1 MLVAWLVAW
10 WTTGATTGVLVTW
23 LVVWWSTGPTTGV
36 LVTWLVAW
44 LLTPGS
50 LTVTDGL
57 IATGSEVRVGA
68 EDTELEEDEGAAV
81 GGAAG
86 EEDEG
91 AAGEAVE
98 LEEDEG
104 KVSGAV
110 ARPGE
115 VFAGAGPN
123 DV

>member
-1 MLVAWLVAW
+1 
-10 WTTGATTGVLVTW
+10 
-23 LVVWWSTGPTTGV
+23 
-36 LVTWLVAW
+36 
-44 LLTPGS
+44 

-68 EDTELEEDEGAAV
+68 EDTELLEEDEGATGEAV
-81 GGAAG
+81 ELEEDEGTAGEGAAG

-110 ARPGE
+110 AIPGE
-115 VFAGAGPN
+115 VVAGAGPN

>member
-1 MLVAWLVAW
+1 MLVTWLVVC
-10 WTTGATTGVLVTW
+10 WTTGATTGVRVTW
-23 LVVWWSTGPTTGV
+23 LVT
-36 LVTWLVAW
+36 W

-68 EDTELEEDEGAAV
+68 EDTELEEDEGT
-81 GGAAG
+81 
-86 EEDEG
+86 
-91 AAGEAVE
+91 AGEAVE

-115 VFAGAGPN
+115 VVAGAGPN